1 MRARCLGP
9 VLIAIAVA
17 AAASGCDQHGATPR
31 RGTLAPSVTRGA
43 DEFELPT
50 PTSGQPAQLPI
61 PISSS
66 NTDPSEPSGP
76 VIVLNDG
83 DAAAAAIAA
92 RFAQTAWTI
101 QPGDSANSWIA
112 RVADITLADYQARL
126 EESARRATAA
136 QLAPANV
143 RVAAVSPIT
152 PETTKWRFQV
162 TLVITV
168 AARAGS
174 HATSVASVVDV
185 ADTPAGPKV
194 ATAR

>member
-1 MRARCLGP
+1 
-9 VLIAIAVA
+9 
-17 AAASGCDQHGATPR
+17 DQHSAAPR
-31 RGTLAPSVTRGA
+31 RELLTPAITRGA
-43 DEFELPT
+43 DEFGPPT

-61 PISSS
+61 PTSSS
-66 NTDPSEPSGP
+66 NSEASEPSAP
-76 VIVLNDG
+76 IIALNG
-83 DAAAAAIAA
+83 ADAAAAAIAA

-126 EESARRATAA
+126 EEGARRATAA

-168 AARAGS
+168 TERTGS
-174 HATSVASVVDV
+174 RMTSDATVVDV

>member
-9 VLIAIAVA
+9 LLIAIAVA
-17 AAASGCDQHGATPR
+17 AGASGCDQHGAAPR

-43 DEFELPT
+43 DELEPPT

-61 PISSS
+61 PTSSS

-76 VIVLNDG
+76 VIVLNG
-83 DAAAAAIAA
+83 ADAAAAAIAA

-126 EESARRATAA
+126 EEGARRATAA

-168 AARAGS
+168 TERAGS
-174 HATSVASVVDV
+174 HMTSVASVVDV

>member
-9 VLIAIAVA
+9 LLIATAVA
-17 AAASGCDQHGATPR
+17 AGASGCDQHGAAPR
-31 RGTLAPSVTRGA
+31 REALAPPVTRGA
-43 DEFELPT
+43 DELEPAT
-50 PTSGQPAQLPI
+50 PTSGQLVQLPI
-61 PISSS
+61 PTSSS
-66 NTDPSEPSGP
+66 NTDPSESSGP
-76 VIVLNDG
+76 ATVLNG
-83 DAAAAAIAA
+83 ADAAAAAIAA

-126 EESARRATAA
+126 EEGARRATGA
-136 QLAPANV
+136 QLTPANV

-168 AARAGS
+168 TERAGS
-174 HATSVASVVDV
+174 HMTSVASVVDV
-185 ADTPAGPKV
+185 ADTPAGPRV